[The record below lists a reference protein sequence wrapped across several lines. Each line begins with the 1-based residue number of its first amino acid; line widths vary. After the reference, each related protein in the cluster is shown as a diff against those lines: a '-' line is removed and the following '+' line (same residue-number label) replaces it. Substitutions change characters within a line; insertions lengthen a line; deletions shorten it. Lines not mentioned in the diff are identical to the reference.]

1 MTPFER
7 LFWWWRRRTAPAG
20 PLHACNRDPCLEC
33 VTLQYY
39 MPKTLDEIFTSKPM
53 LWALRNME
61 EEE

>member
-7 LFWWWRRRTAPAG
+7 LFWWWRRRTAPMGA
-20 PLHACNRDPCLEC
+20 LHKCDGDPCLTC
-33 VTLQYY
+33 ITIKYY
-39 MPKTLDEIFTSKPM
+39 TPKTIDEIFTSKPM